1 MFGYRGK
8 SWRLLKSIQAEVG
21 DKLRI
26 ESRGRVY
33 EGILMPRS
41 ELGDPH
47 HIVIKLDSGYNLGI
61 KVTEKVKITKVG
73 VGKLPRLGLPRMEI
87 KMDPNKPDVTIVG
100 TGGTIASR
108 VDYRT
113 GAVFPSFTPQEIYSA
128 VPELTDIANIRVK
141 EACNVLSE
149 NMTPR
154 LWVKTGKAVAEEINS
169 GADGVVVAHGTDTM
183 GYTAAA
189 LSFMLRGLFRPVIL
203 VGSQR
208 SSDRPSS
215 DAALNLISSVLVAG
229 RSDIAEVC
237 VVMHG
242 SMEDKFCLIHRGTK
256 VRKCHT
262 SRRDA
267 FQTINDIPLGMVS
280 GGEITLWRNDYKR
293 ATSEGKVEVDAK
305 FEKKVALVKIFP
317 NMNEE
322 IIEAFLNMNYKG
334 IVLEGTGLGHV
345 PQSLFASI
353 KKAIN
358 RGVPV
363 VMTSQCIWG
372 RINMNVYSTG
382 RDLLRIGV
390 IPGEDLLPEVAYVKL
405 MWLLPKTSDLEELKK
420 LMLTNYAGEITLR
433 TDPKAFMDN
442 WSRRAL

>member
-8 SWRLLKSIQAEVG
+8 VLRLLKSLQAEVG
-21 DKLRI
+21 DRLRI

-41 ELGDPH
+41 ELGDPDH
-47 HIVIKLDSGYNLGI
+47 VVIKLDSGYNLGI
-61 KVTEKVKITKVG
+61 RVAGKVKITKVG
-73 VGKLPRLGLPRMEI
+73 RGKVPRLGLPPIEI
-87 KMDPNKPDVTIVG
+87 KRDPNKPDVTIVG

-128 VPELTDIANIRVK
+128 VPELADIANIKVK

-154 LWVKTGKAVAEEINS
+154 LWIKTGRAVANEIND
-169 GADGVVVAHGTDTM
+169 GAKGVVVAHGTDTM

-189 LSFMLRGLFRPVIL
+189 LSFMLRGLFRPVVL

-215 DAALNLISSVLVAG
+215 DAAMNLISSVVVAG

-242 SMEDKFCLIHRGTK
+242 SMNDDFCLIHRGTK

-267 FQTINDIPLGMVS
+267 FQTINDLPLGMVR
-280 GGEITLWRNDYKR
+280 GGNITLLREDYRR
-293 ATSEGKVEVDAK
+293 ATNEGKVEVDDK
-305 FEKKVALVKIFP
+305 FEEKVAIVKVFP
-317 NMNEE
+317 NMSGE
-322 IIEAFLNMNYKG
+322 IIEALLDMNYKG
-334 IVLEGTGLGHV
+334 IVLEGTGLGHT
-345 PQSLFASI
+345 PKSLFASI
-353 KKAIN
+353 KKAIGQ
-358 RGVPV
+358 GVPV

-405 MWLLPKTSDLEELKK
+405 MWLLPKTSDLDELRK
-420 LMLTNYAGEITLR
+420 LMLTDYAGEITGR
-433 TDPKAFMDN
+433 TKLKAFMDE
-442 WSRRAL
+442 WMR